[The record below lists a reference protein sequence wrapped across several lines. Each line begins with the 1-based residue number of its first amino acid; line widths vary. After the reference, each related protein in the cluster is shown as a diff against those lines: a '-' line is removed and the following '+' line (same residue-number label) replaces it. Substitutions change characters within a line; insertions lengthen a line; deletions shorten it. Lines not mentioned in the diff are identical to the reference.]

1 MANIYKLNSG
11 QLTSKQAIL
20 DAFAIGEAV
29 LVYYRN
35 ARMHRPTVGLML
47 NGQSISDTRPFDHYS
62 GNITH
67 DIGQWSKTPSS
78 AQQCLDV
85 ALGKSK

>member
-20 DAFAIGEAV
+20 DAFASGHAM
-29 LVYYRN
+29 LVYFRN
-35 ARMHRPTVGLML
+35 ARMPRP
-47 NGQSISDTRPFDHYS
+47 
-62 GNITH
+62 
-67 DIGQWSKTPSS
+67 WPSS

-85 ALGKSK
+85 ALGKSKWSRKMAGDSVARGALTFAC